1 MPRLRTNV
9 IKKPWRFLL
18 HFSDGRTEEITVQA
32 ESYHNALYALP
43 RFADVGP
50 YKYDFLK
57 EEKRK

>member
-1 MPRLRTNV
+1 MNIRKNV
-9 IKKPWRFLL
+9 VTKPWRFLL

-43 RFADVGP
+43 RFADVGK
-50 YKYDFLK
+50 YKYEFLK